1 MKYFG
6 IKSSIGS
13 CQVFVKL
20 NETDDVILKHIVR
33 HSPDGFQWGYG
44 GSGPSDL
51 ALSILTDYN
60 NRYGLKGLNIN
71 CIYQRFKEDFLIT
84 AGRDLSINNEEIEKW
99 LDKMK
104 KEKK

>member
-6 IKSSIGS
+6 IKSGIGS

-20 NETDDVILKHIVR
+20 TETNDVPLKHIIR

-51 ALSILTDYN
+51 ALSILTDYD
-60 NRYGLKGLNIN
+60 NRYGLKGLKIN
-71 CIYQRFKEDFLIT
+71 NIYQQFKEDFLVVV
-84 AGRDLSINNEEIEKW
+84 GKDLSISFEEIEKW
-99 LDKMK
+99 LDKIK
-104 KEKK
+104 